1 MRPRVIL
8 KTHSGVRRPGI
19 FSVLVA
25 KCTSP
30 TRPGN
35 QADITKRLAAEFQHV
50 PNEDLGGAKLGERG
64 AAFHVVWMAKPQQ
77 LGFLA
82 SNLFWS
88 WKGHVIRALSSAD
101 ELGDPRDFLQLN
113 PAERLIFLKYYLE
126 GDGAFLVSLAQELV
140 SRGQLTEHHLV
151 QTDFVEQRLLEIWS
165 QYLEATT
172 KISERVG
179 LRRKLQREKY
189 DTTTRRHKTYPHLVP
204 LVDIG
209 LVVRDEVEGQDV
221 FSPVTLNGQTP
232 LQKLV
237 EGFPTIW
244 DLESSIEQGEH
255 CITIADAIYSGYR
268 RPSGP
273 EDFAAVTRTIAESYR
288 ILSINGVVLHPTDAI
303 ADLCYARML
312 SEDGLLVAKRN
323 IDDNLSALQVEYPN
337 EVRFHVDRLGRPAY
351 VIIADELID
360 ELRAA

>member
-1 MRPRVIL
+1 M
-8 KTHSGVRRPGI
+8 
-19 FSVLVA
+19 
-25 KCTSP
+25 
-30 TRPGN
+30 
-35 QADITKRLAAEFQHV
+35 
-50 PNEDLGGAKLGERG
+50 
-64 AAFHVVWMAKPQQ
+64 
-77 LGFLA
+77 
-82 SNLFWS
+82 
-88 WKGHVIRALSSAD
+88 
-101 ELGDPRDFLQLN
+101 
-113 PAERLIFLKYYLE
+113 
-126 GDGAFLVSLAQELV
+126 
-140 SRGQLTEHHLV
+140 
-151 QTDFVEQRLLEIWS
+151 
-165 QYLEATT
+165 
-172 KISERVG
+172 
-179 LRRKLQREKY
+179 
-189 DTTTRRHKTYPHLVP
+189 P

-255 CITIADAIYSGYR
+255 CITVADAIYSGYR